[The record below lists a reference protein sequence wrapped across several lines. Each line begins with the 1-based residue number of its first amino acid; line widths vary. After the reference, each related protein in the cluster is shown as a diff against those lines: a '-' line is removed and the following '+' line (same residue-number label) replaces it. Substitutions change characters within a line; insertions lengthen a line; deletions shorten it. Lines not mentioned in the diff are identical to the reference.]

1 MDSKTEAKTIIGQN
15 LFNNT
20 WRVSYFF
27 FFFFYIIKQQL
38 ELVMEQQTVSK

>member
-15 LFNNT
+15 IFNNT
-20 WRVSYFF
+20 WRGSF